1 MFKSPTINSFLFNKS
16 NLSDFVNNKKNKFKE
31 FDYNIIKEMN
41 KKREKEIV
49 YEICFEDEI
58 EESLNAHRAEEKK
71 VVKKQTK
78 KIPKI
83 VIPPKKEKFVYEYND
98 YLEVNLC
105 KGFHPLKHQYNVLEW
120 QKARGKT
127 NVKGGILAL
136 KMGLGKTAI
145 ALFRT
150 ASKCLISNKSLK
162 IKRDIVN
169 SILSRDITGIIMK
182 YLPNPKVNPTLVVLP
197 KSALITWKIEIK
209 KFFGDQLKYL
219 VFHRD
224 EMKKTMDTITFQQ
237 LSKYHIIL
245 ITYETLS
252 LLAKKNKVYADLL
265 EKDNFQRNAG
275 INSPIYTKSMEKK
288 LQTMKGGKILFY
300 ILWEDIYADESH
312 RFSNP
317 RSLTFYTMM
326 SLHGKFKFALSGTP
340 LNNYQSDLFTQ
351 LKWIGGCVDITNAK
365 EFSYE
370 YYIRQQLFKCIK
382 IMNYEDAEIK
392 LPEVISR
399 VEILELTG
407 KEKEIYEYYQNAT
420 RNVYNDFMIG
430 SNNFASV
437 LTMFLRLRQVCICPY
452 TVLDKSARKYKEVKN
467 DDYKIAQDVL
477 DKLSGGLVSW
487 LNNSNGTAGM
497 YSTKINRI
505 MEIIRNEIPK
515 NESVVV
521 FTNFKK
527 VIDVIIKRFEKEK
540 ITYTIFDGDVKNADR
555 EKSIEMFR
563 KNKAQV
569 FLATLK
575 AGSESLN
582 LSDISHNVILS
593 EIWYCP
599 RAEDQAKSRVH
610 RYGQTHVVNFWKL
623 IFKDSID
630 ERIEQICQGKREL
643 AELFMGRG
651 TKTTA
656 RLNASLLGQIL
667 NVKK

>member
-1 MFKSPTINSFLFNKS
+1 
-16 NLSDFVNNKKNKFKE
+16 
-31 FDYNIIKEMN
+31 
-41 KKREKEIV
+41 
-49 YEICFEDEI
+49 
-58 EESLNAHRAEEKK
+58 
-71 VVKKQTK
+71 
-78 KIPKI
+78 
-83 VIPPKKEKFVYEYND
+83 
-98 YLEVNLC
+98 
-105 KGFHPLKHQYNVLEW
+105 
-120 QKARGKT
+120 
-127 NVKGGILAL
+127 
-136 KMGLGKTAI
+136 
-145 ALFRT
+145 
-150 ASKCLISNKSLK
+150 
-162 IKRDIVN
+162 
-169 SILSRDITGIIMK
+169 
-182 YLPNPKVNPTLVVLP
+182 
-197 KSALITWKIEIK
+197 
-209 KFFGDQLKYL
+209 
-219 VFHRD
+219 
-224 EMKKTMDTITFQQ
+224 
-237 LSKYHIIL
+237 
-245 ITYETLS
+245 
-252 LLAKKNKVYADLL
+252 
-265 EKDNFQRNAG
+265 
-275 INSPIYTKSMEKK
+275 
-288 LQTMKGGKILFY
+288 MKGGKILFY

-312 RFSNP
+312 RFCNP

-326 SLHGKFKFALSGTP
+326 SLHGKFRFALSGTP

-370 YYIRQQLFKCIK
+370 YYIKTQLFKCIK

-399 VEILELTG
+399 VEVLELTG

-487 LNNSNGTAGM
+487 LNNVNGTAGM

-505 MEIIRNEIPK
+505 MEIIRHEIPK

-527 VIDVIIKRFEKEK
+527 VIDVIIERFKKEK
-540 ITYTIFDGDVKNADR
+540 ITYTIFDGDVKSADR

-651 TKTTA
+651 TKTTS